1 MSELRGRR
9 ILVIDDEPQI
19 RRLFRTTLEAH
30 GGEVF
35 DAAKGEAGLVEAASR
50 LPELTLLDLQL
61 PDLHG
66 LEVLRR
72 LREWYDRP
80 VMVVSVVDDE
90 QTIVR
95 ALDLGADDYLTKPF
109 GVPVLLARLRAL
121 LRRGKPGDPDP
132 VVLRTGRIEVDAAL
146 HEVWRLGES
155 PAERQLVRLTATE
168 FNLLLVFARNAGR
181 VLTHRQILREVWGPG
196 ATGDV
201 QYLRVYIGHLR
212 RKLEVDPNRP
222 ELLVT
227 EPGVGYRLTAP

>member
-1 MSELRGRR
+1 MSELQGRR

-30 GGEVF
+30 GAEVF
-35 DAAKGEAGLVEAASR
+35 EAATGEAGLVEAASR
-50 LPELTLLDLQL
+50 LPELALLDLQL

-66 LEVLRR
+66 LEVLKR

-90 QTIVR
+90 ATIVK

-132 VVLRTGRIEVDAAL
+132 VVLRTGNIEVDAAL
-146 HEVWRLGES
+146 HAVRRDGE
-155 PAERQLVRLTATE
+155 PVHFTATE
-168 FNLLLVFARNAGR
+168 FNLLLFFARNAGR

-196 ATGDV
+196 ATEDV

-212 RKLEVDPNRP
+212 RKLEADPNRP
-222 ELLVT
+222 RLLVT
-227 EPGVGYRLTAP
+227 EPGVGYRLTTP